1 MEERSS
7 SYEKVLWQRL
17 FLFRKNKIVVNGD
30 YLKDLKSIIDGNV
43 NSFVGKERAPLGKD
57 RGHLFTTV
65 SARS

>member
-1 MEERSS
+1 MAEA
-7 SYEKVLWQRL
+7 